1 MNFMTNKPYD
11 QTSIESITNYAKQL
25 QNKRL
30 IDFVDK
36 KNIKPLGGKGQ
47 FGQYLEKYFFGY
59 DINSR
64 KGVDFEHA
72 NLELKSGGVVFRK
85 GALVSKERLSIGLIN
100 FTDIVSET
108 FYKSTLWNKLKN
120 TLLVYY
126 EFQQAESP
134 LYYKVRVVGIHELS
148 KNDILQIKKDW
159 ELIKTKVK
167 NGEAHLI
174 SGGDT
179 EFLEASTTGSRNQ
192 KSIKQPN
199 SEIVAKPRRFAL
211 KPRYMSS
218 VLNQMYFNNIILEG
232 EVNME
237 LLDNLI
243 EKLKQYQGKSF
254 EEVSSALYM
263 DTSESNKARFATV
276 TTSMVLNSLSQ
287 ISPTALESWKKY
299 DYKIKTVRMSKN
311 RYVKES
317 ISFPKFDPKML
328 VKETWETSKLNEY
341 LENTKY
347 LFIFWREE
355 GESFLLDKTVFWNM
369 PAEDILEA
377 KKVWKKTINC
387 LKNNDLDNFPKI
399 KDNRVCHVRPK
410 ARNSE
415 DTVRTHHG
423 SEMVKSTFW
432 INANYI
438 RESIYNS

>member
-1 MNFMTNKPYD
+1 MTNKPYD

-36 KNIKPLGGKGQ
+36 KSIKPLGGKGQ

-72 NLELKSGGVVFRK
+72 NLELKSGGVVFKK
-85 GALVSKERLSIGLIN
+85 GVLVSKERLSIGLIN

-126 EFQQAESP
+126 EFKQEESP
-134 LYYKVRVVGIHELS
+134 LHYKVRVVGIHELS

-179 EFLEASTTGSRNQ
+179 EFLEASTTGSKNQ
-192 KSIKQPN
+192 KSVKQPN
-199 SEIVAKPRRFAL
+199 SEIIAKPRRFAL

-232 EVNME
+232 EVDME

-254 EEVSSALYM
+254 EEVSSALFM

-276 TTSMVLNSLSQ
+276 STSMVLNSLSQ

-317 ISFPKFDPKML
+317 ISFPKFDPETL
-328 VKETWETSKLNEY
+328 VKETWETSKLHEY
-341 LENTKY
+341 LESTKY

-355 GESFLLDKTVFWNM
+355 DDTFLLDKTVFWNM

-415 DTVRTHHG
+415 DTVRTHLG
-423 SEMVKSTFW
+423 SKMVKSTFW

>member
-1 MNFMTNKPYD
+1 MTNKPYD
-11 QTSIESITNYAKQL
+11 KTSIESITNYAKQL

-36 KNIKPLGGKGQ
+36 KSINPLGGKGQ

-85 GALVSKERLSIGLIN
+85 GVLVSKERLSIGLIN
-100 FTDIVSET
+100 FTDIVNET

-126 EFQQAESP
+126 EFKQAESP
-134 LYYKVRVVGIHELS
+134 LHYKVRVVGIHELS

-159 ELIKTKVK
+159 ELIKTKIK

-192 KSIKQPN
+192 KSVKQPN
-199 SEIVAKPRRFAL
+199 SEIIAKPRRFAL

-232 EVNME
+232 EVDME

-254 EEVSSALYM
+254 EEVSSALFM

-276 TTSMVLNSLSQ
+276 STSMVLNSLSQ

-317 ISFPKFDPKML
+317 ISFPKFDPENL
-328 VKETWETSKLNEY
+328 IKETWETSKLNEY

-355 GESFLLDKTVFWNM
+355 EGSYLLDRTVFWNM

-415 DTVRTHHG
+415 DTVRTHLG

>member
-1 MNFMTNKPYD
+1 MTNKPYD
-11 QTSIESITNYAKQL
+11 KTSIESITNYAKQL
-25 QNKRL
+25 QNKRI

-36 KNIKPLGGKGQ
+36 KSIKPLGGKGQ

-85 GALVSKERLSIGLIN
+85 GVLVSKERLSIGLIN

-126 EFQQAESP
+126 EFKQSESP
-134 LYYKVRVVGIHELS
+134 LHYKVRVVGIHELS

-192 KSIKQPN
+192 KSVKQPN
-199 SEIVAKPRRFAL
+199 SEIIAKPRRFAL

-232 EVNME
+232 EVDME

-254 EEVSSALYM
+254 EEVSSALFM

-276 TTSMVLNSLSQ
+276 STSMVLNSLSQ

-317 ISFPKFDPKML
+317 ISFPKFDPENL
-328 VKETWETSKLNEY
+328 IKETWETSKLNEY

-355 GESFLLDKTVFWNM
+355 EGSYLLDRTVFWNM

-415 DTVRTHHG
+415 DTVRTHLG